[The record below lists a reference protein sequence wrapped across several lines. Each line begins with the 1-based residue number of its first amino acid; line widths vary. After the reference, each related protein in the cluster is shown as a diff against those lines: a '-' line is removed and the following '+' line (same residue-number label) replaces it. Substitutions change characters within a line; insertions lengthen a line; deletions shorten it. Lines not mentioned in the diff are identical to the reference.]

1 MFNFL
6 KRTPLGVLFFCFL
19 FSIYVFTMSGQIEYG
34 DEIER
39 YRVAQSIV
47 DRNQLSIRPTSAR
60 NVVGVGDRS
69 YSPFELGMTVLE
81 VPLYALGKA
90 IFSFSP
96 LPDVNTVAML
106 IVGLLNPILT
116 ALTGVLLFKTLI
128 AVGTREPT
136 AVALTLIYGL
146 GTIAWPYSREYLRE
160 PLMTLLI
167 LFSFYAVYR
176 FQKTYARR
184 WLLITGV
191 ALGYLVFVKF
201 LQSMLVP
208 SFILYVVFAHLQMP
222 AELSQRGRGTTLMI
236 GLALLLLP
244 ILISLALLGAYSLA
258 RYGALDVGFS
268 GDGNHLLA
276 AILQRIRLDQ
286 IYQAVVG
293 LLFSPEKSVL
303 LYSPIVLLFF
313 PASLKWIGQKSK
325 EAFLCLGLILITFLT
340 TIVRFDWPGGSWWG
354 PRYLAQITPLFI
366 IPIGVMEYDLRA
378 RHRTWK
384 MWLALL
390 FILGFLVQLTGA
402 LTSDRAYLD
411 ITGNGTF
418 LSGEVDFLLHGNI
431 DSLVIYLSPTAWPIR
446 IDPYGILLICV
457 LISLGLVIVYRMRH
471 DAAKSSDSMWLG
483 GGLLLLVLATEIV
496 GFITSIVVP
505 YPRILTAKAN
515 TEFVAGNVFLA
526 DGRRGEA
533 IAMYLRAIEEGT
545 MYQNEA
551 VAKVNELSPRALGVR
566 VSAHDL
572 ATSIEAPD
580 NAVIRKDGTTLSGE
594 ESLEIYLPQGQ
605 NDIAR
610 TVSSE
615 IHVLPHEAYELSG
628 WIKTENVY
636 GSGRAVISIYEDDG
650 TWNHRLGMD
659 IASLDETT
667 GWHLFR
673 KEFTTQSTTQRIFIT
688 VSLWKTYGRV
698 WVDGL
703 QLEHIKDDNLLP
715 LELPTR
721 SN

>member
-1 MFNFL
+1 
-6 KRTPLGVLFFCFL
+6 
-19 FSIYVFTMSGQIEYG
+19 MSGQIEYG

-47 DRNQLSIRPTSAR
+47 DRNQLSIRPTSAG
-60 NVVGVGDRS
+60 NLVGVGGGS

-81 VPLYALGKA
+81 VPFYALGKA
-90 IFSFSP
+90 IYSFYP

-136 AVALTLIYGL
+136 AIVLTLIYGL
-146 GTIAWPYSREYLRE
+146 GTIAWTYSRGYLRE

-176 FQKTYARR
+176 FQKTHAQR

-208 SFILYVVFAHLQMP
+208 FFILYVVFAHLQMP
-222 AELSQRGRGTTLMI
+222 AELSHRRRGTTLII

-244 ILISLALLGAYSLA
+244 IFISLVFLGAYSLA

-268 GDGNHLLA
+268 GDGNSLLA

-293 LLFSPEKSVL
+293 LLFSPEKSVF
-303 LYSPIVLLFF
+303 LYSPIALLFF
-313 PASLKWIGQKSK
+313 PASFKWIEWKSK
-325 EAFLCLGLILITFLT
+325 EVFLCLGLILITFLT
-340 TIVRFDWPGGSWWG
+340 TIIRFDWAGGSWWG

-366 IPIGVMEYDLRA
+366 IPIGVLQRELRV

-384 MWLALL
+384 VWLALL
-390 FILGFLVQLTGA
+390 FTLGFFVQLTGA
-402 LTSDRAYLD
+402 LTSDRVYLD
-411 ITGNGTF
+411 ITGNGTS
-418 LSGEVDFLLHGNI
+418 LAGEVDFLLHGNI
-431 DSLVIYLSPTAWPIR
+431 DSLGIYLSPTAWPIQ
-446 IDPYGILLICV
+446 ISPFGVLLICV
-457 LISLGLVIVYRMRH
+457 SISFGLLIVFRIRRANATSNGSTL
-471 DAAKSSDSMWLG
+471 LG
-483 GGLLLLVLATEIV
+483 GGLLLLALTAEAV
-496 GFITSIVVP
+496 GFMTWIVVP

-515 TEFVAGNVFLA
+515 TEFVAGNLFLA

-533 IAMYLRAIEEGT
+533 IAMYLRAIEGGT
-545 MYQNEA
+545 THQKEA
-551 VAKVNELSPRALGVR
+551 VAKVNELSPRARGATL
-566 VSAHDL
+566 SAHDL

-580 NAVIRKDGTTLSGE
+580 TAVITKDGTTLSGE

-605 NDIAR
+605 NEIAR

-615 IHVLPHEAYELSG
+615 IRVLPHEAYELSG

-636 GSGRAVISIYEDDG
+636 GSGRAVISVYEDDG
-650 TWNHRLGMD
+650 TWNHRLGID
-659 IASLDETT
+659 IASLDETS

-703 QLEHIKDDNLLP
+703 QLAHITNGNLLP
-715 LELPTR
+715 SELPTR